1 MSTSANATDQSIGL
15 SVESVSQFLYREA
28 RYLDER
34 RYRDWLGLLDDEV
47 RYWMP
52 IRRVPVFD
60 TTTTDRAIDH
70 ELTGRDQLA
79 YFDDDRATLE
89 LRVNRIECG
98 LAWAEEPPSMF
109 RRVIANIE
117 VVPQDEP
124 HVVRVHSNVV
134 LYRSRF
140 ADKQETLVGHR
151 TDLIRDASD
160 GLRLSD
166 RTVVLEGTVV
176 GACNITTFF

>member
-1 MSTSANATDQSIGL
+1 MSASTADRLIGL

-70 ELTGRDQLA
+70 ELTNREQLA

-109 RRVIANIE
+109 RRIIANIE
-117 VVPQDEP
+117 VVPGAEP
-124 HVVRVHSNVV
+124 DVARVHSNFL

-151 TDLIRDASD
+151 TDLIRDSPG
-160 GLRLSD
+160 GLRLTD

-176 GACNITTFF
+176 GACNISTFL